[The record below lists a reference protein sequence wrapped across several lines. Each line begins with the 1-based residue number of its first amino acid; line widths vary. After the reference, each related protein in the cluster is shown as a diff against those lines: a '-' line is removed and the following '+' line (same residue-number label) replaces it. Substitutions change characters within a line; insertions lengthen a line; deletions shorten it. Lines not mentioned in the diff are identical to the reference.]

1 MKQNPQ
7 CYICVHCQQCDK
19 IQEAKCK
26 ELNYILFTTEEQS
39 QLCDLMGCYE
49 EVEEDEN

>member
-1 MKQNPQ
+1 MKPSVN

-19 IQEAKCK
+19 IQEEKCK

-39 QLCDLMGCYE
+39 QLCDIMCGGI
-49 EVEEDEN
+49 EDDSEMD

>member
-1 MKQNPQ
+1 MKENPQ

-19 IQEAKCK
+19 IQETKCK
-26 ELNYILFTTEEQS
+26 ELNYILFTTEEES